1 MILKQWHSF
10 CLCAEDN
17 TLFPQDARPC
27 GAAFAPLVFLVRRV
41 PLCSRGLFYIHDLAE
56 LSEPETVRCLTPCSP
71 ASGELAG
78 FVRAHGA
85 GALNVCFQN
94 AFAVLEAW
102 QRPKRTGLVLTL
114 VGLGDVGGT
123 ALLALKLLGH
133 EFSRIQIFDPNK
145 AQCARYELELRSIEG
160 VGLENYT
167 LAEDVDAESLAA
179 VMELAVPGVVVENGT
194 VREYNTTYAAH
205 ILGYIGP
212 IWSEEAAEYREK
224 GYSMN
229 ALVGKS
235 GVEQAFEEYLHGSS
249 GIKRTT
255 VSSTGEI
262 LNRYYVTE
270 PVPGNNVELT
280 IDISLQAVAEQALEK
295 VILDL
300 RENGV
305 GRNKEGKDARG
316 GAVVVQM
323 CKTGEILAMASYPT
337 YDLATR
343 AENAVALN
351 EDETAPMFNRAL
363 AAYPPGSVYKMVTA
377 IAAVDM
383 GGFDPGYIIEDK
395 GLYTFYESFQPKCHI
410 WSLANPRT
418 HGKINLMEAI
428 AYSCNYYFYEVG
440 RLTYDSYK
448 KETGNNPFDIVAKA
462 LGLGEPTGIELPE
475 DTGARAN
482 AEEKNN
488 QYAGEDAGWFGA
500 DVLQAVIGQSLNKFT
515 PLQLACYASALAN
528 KGTRYEA
535 TLLSRVVSWDYQDLI
550 EESKPV
556 VASTLEISEKALNAL
571 DQGMRM
577 TASIGTAEQYL
588 RDYPIPIACKTGT
601 AQWQG
606 TTSTGSFSGS
616 DHASFVLYAPADNP
630 EIAISV
636 YVERGSQGGNLAN
649 VCIPILDAYFSSSAK
664 YETVATENIAY

>member
-1 MILKQWHSF
+1 
-10 CLCAEDN
+10 
-17 TLFPQDARPC
+17 
-27 GAAFAPLVFLVRRV
+27 
-41 PLCSRGLFYIHDLAE
+41 
-56 LSEPETVRCLTPCSP
+56 
-71 ASGELAG
+71 
-78 FVRAHGA
+78 
-85 GALNVCFQN
+85 
-94 AFAVLEAW
+94 
-102 QRPKRTGLVLTL
+102 
-114 VGLGDVGGT
+114 
-123 ALLALKLLGH
+123 
-133 EFSRIQIFDPNK
+133 
-145 AQCARYELELRSIEG
+145 
-160 VGLENYT
+160 
-167 LAEDVDAESLAA
+167 
-179 VMELAVPGVVVENGT
+179 MELAVPGVVVENGT
-194 VREYNTTYAAH
+194 VREYNTTHAAH
-205 ILGYIGP
+205 ILGYIAAMDP
-212 IWSEEAAEYREK
+212 DEYAEYK
-224 GYSMN
+224 QQGYAMN

-235 GVEQAFEEYLHGSS
+235 GVEKAFEEYLHGSS

-280 IDISLQAVAEQALEK
+280 IDISLQSVAEQALEK

-383 GGFDPGYIIEDK
+383 GDFDPGYIIEDK

-448 KETGNNPFDIVAKA
+448 KETGNNPFDIV
-462 LGLGEPTGIELPE
+462 GQGPWPR
-475 DTGARAN
+475 RADGHR
-482 AEEKNN
+482 A
-488 QYAGEDAGWFGA
+488 AGGHRRTRERRGKE
-500 DVLQAVIGQSLNKFT
+500 QAVRRRGRRLVRRGRSAGRHRPEPEQIYT
-515 PLQLACYASALAN
+515 PAAGLLRLGAGKQGHAL
-528 KGTRYEA
+528 
-535 TLLSRVVSWDYQDLI
+535 
-550 EESKPV
+550 
-556 VASTLEISEKALNAL
+556 
-571 DQGMRM
+571 
-577 TASIGTAEQYL
+577 
-588 RDYPIPIACKTGT
+588 
-601 AQWQG
+601 
-606 TTSTGSFSGS
+606 
-616 DHASFVLYAPADNP
+616 
-630 EIAISV
+630 
-636 YVERGSQGGNLAN
+636 
-649 VCIPILDAYFSSSAK
+649 
-664 YETVATENIAY
+664 